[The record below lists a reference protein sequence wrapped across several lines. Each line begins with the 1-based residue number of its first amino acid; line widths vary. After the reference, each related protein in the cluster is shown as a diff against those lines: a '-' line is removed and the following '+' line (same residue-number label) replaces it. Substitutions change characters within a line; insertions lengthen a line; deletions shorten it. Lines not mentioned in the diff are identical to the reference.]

1 MGLLDKL
8 KKKDKIEKETDSKK
22 SADVKVEEKKKD
34 KIEKEAIKKPETK
47 REEKTA
53 SKTNPLSRISNKI
66 LVKPLISE
74 KAAIGE
80 QEGLYVFVVSKD
92 ANKYQIK
99 EAVKEVY
106 GETPEKIR
114 VVNVEGKRTYGG
126 KREGKRQ
133 DWKKAFV
140 KMPKGKTINIH
151 EGV

>member
-1 MGLLDKL
+1 MTNLYSMGLLDKL

-22 SADVKVEEKKKD
+22 SADVKVEE
-34 KIEKEAIKKPETK
+34 IKKPEVK
-47 REEKTA
+47 KEEKTA
-53 SKTNPLSRISNKI
+53 SKTNPLSHISNKI